1 MSLLSLVSSPQDGA
15 VSVTSSRFNGVKWE
29 SKLKVLSDCQ
39 LDHVSLIRVT
49 PAQNVIVLASSCGD
63 IQLYNARTLKARSG
77 LIRLNIHQVRDLQF
91 TEDQAFMIVAF
102 VTGQVN
108 VYCQADG
115 SYGYVS
121 QI

>member
-1 MSLLSLVSSPQDGA
+1 MK
-15 VSVTSSRFNGVKWE
+15 T
-29 SKLKVLSDCQ
+29 
-39 LDHVSLIRVT
+39 T
-49 PAQNVIVLASSCGD
+49 PAQNLLILASSCGD
-63 IQLYNARTLKARSG
+63 VQLYNARTLKARSS
-77 LIRLNIHQVRDLQF
+77 LIRLNIHQVRDVQF
-91 TEDQAFMIVAF
+91 TEDQVFMVVAF